1 MKSSCSPSSLELAV
15 AMLGR
20 VSQQFSCRLLVD
32 ATPHRGAFQEG
43 LRRRRRTATPAI
55 NHGKRR
61 HSAALS
67 EFGTPLLN
75 GVQRSVN
82 RKVNRPGFDGGCI
95 LWEDVAHGSTEA
107 PGGNARLRTSTPS

>member
-82 RKVNRPGFDGGCI
+82 RKVQ
-95 LWEDVAHGSTEA
+95 GSN
-107 PGGNARLRTSTPS
+107 PWSGARLITESQSRLRVST